1 MQYFTLFLVLFLIVG
16 VESVRP
22 QNNDPWD
29 PFPPPSGRRQRE
41 DDRIIRELMAKQQ
54 SEREKKEY
62 AQLVERATLAEKL
75 TSEVEKSISN
85 NGSVTSGDREKLAE
99 VRRLILKIRDSLGGG
114 DSDEEDPD
122 NASSEPKNEIDAF
135 HKIAENIE
143 AIVSEVKKS
152 TRYSISV
159 AAIESANA
167 ALRLFRF
174 LRLKN

>member
-1 MQYFTLFLVLFLIVG
+1 
-16 VESVRP
+16 
-22 QNNDPWD
+22 
-29 PFPPPSGRRQRE
+29 
-41 DDRIIRELMAKQQ
+41 
-54 SEREKKEY
+54 
-62 AQLVERATLAEKL
+62 
-75 TSEVEKSISN
+75 
-85 NGSVTSGDREKLAE
+85 
-99 VRRLILKIRDSLGGG
+99 GGG

-159 AAIESANA
+159 AAIGSANA
-167 ALRLFRF
+167 ALRLFRL